1 MLEPSA
7 GVTAIKIRT
16 DSPSPSVARAKY
28 APSSRTEGNPTMR
41 PAKAVT
47 RTAIGIDTQTGRP
60 NPSAPPNPPGSSDR
74 TAEVTAPMA

>member
-1 MLEPSA
+1 
-7 GVTAIKIRT
+7 
-16 DSPSPSVARAKY
+16 
-28 APSSRTEGNPTMR
+28 MR